1 MMTANHHST
10 DTDKTTQHRNIHKTQ

>member
-1 MMTANHHST
+1 MTDNHHST